1 MDKTAP
7 ASICSE
13 CAARHQG
20 ICGALTPNELER
32 LKRIAHRH
40 KVQPGEPLAEPGDSA
55 STFSVILSGAVK
67 LMKLMPD
74 GRQQIVGLQYAPD
87 FLGRPFLNESDV
99 LAEAVTETKVCT
111 FSRGAIERMI
121 AEAPGL
127 EHRLYLQAMAEL
139 EDARELL
146 LTLGRRTARERVA
159 TFLLFVVRQA
169 RRNEPEDAPKDAVLS
184 LLLTRAE
191 IADFLGLTIETVS
204 RQLNQLQSLGIIEIE
219 HNRSIKVLDEARLH
233 HQAGEADDSDGTGAK
248 GASET
253 PRSGAEEQPSA
264 SPGAAP

>member
-1 MDKTAP
+1 MDKAKPPTL
-7 ASICSE
+7 CGE

-20 ICGALTPNELER
+20 ICGALAPAELEQ
-32 LKRIAHRH
+32 LKRVAQRH
-40 KVQPGEPLAEPGDSA
+40 KVQHGEPVVEPGGPA

-67 LMKLMPD
+67 LLKLLPD

-87 FLGRPFLNESDV
+87 FLGRPFLAESDV
-99 LAEAVTETKVCT
+99 LIEAVTDATICT
-111 FSRGAIERMI
+111 FSRSTLERMI
-121 AEAPGL
+121 ADTPGL
-127 EHRLYLQAMAEL
+127 EHRLYMQALSEL

-169 RRNEPEDAPKDAVLS
+169 RRNGPEGAPKGPLLS

-204 RQLNQLQSLGIIEIE
+204 RQLNQLQSLGIVEIE

-233 HQAGEADDSDGTGAK
+233 HEAGEAGVAAAGGQSDHD
-248 GASET
+248 
-253 PRSGAEEQPSA
+253 SA
-264 SPGAAP
+264 SGSGKNERPVTAQGTAP